1 MPTDTKDGSLPA
13 PPATPIGYLVSQYP
27 AVNHTFILREIRALR
42 RLGWDIHVVS
52 IRPPDRPPEKLSPE
66 EVEEQRLTFAI
77 LGTGPMAA
85 AGEQLR
91 MFGAGPLSY
100 LRTLWGAWQ
109 LAPGGWRAKWAHTM
123 YFLEAVVAAAHFRR
137 HGVTHFHTHFAS
149 TVALLTSRLSGIPF
163 SVMIHGP
170 DEFNDVIGFHMA
182 EKVAESSFVATI
194 SRYASSQVMKASDP
208 DYWNK
213 IHALP
218 LGVDPAHF
226 TPRVLENTSQDR
238 TIELVFV
245 GRLAPAKAQHLL
257 LDAVAKMVGAGRRN
271 VHLTLVGE
279 GPSRPS
285 LESQI
290 RRDNLSSYVT
300 LAGACNQERVL
311 EFYRRADIFTL
322 ASFAE
327 GVPVVL
333 MEAMSMEIPCVSTWI
348 TGIPELIRAGQDGL
362 LVPPADVDALAGAIE
377 RLMDD
382 PELCRQLGKS
392 GREKVRRDYDLG
404 PNTARLAAVMS
415 RYVRTMTEATVRR

>member
-1 MPTDTKDGSLPA
+1 MPTDIKDGRLPA
-13 PPATPIGYLVSQYP
+13 PPAAPTGYLVSQYP

-42 RLGWDIHVVS
+42 RLGWNIHVVS
-52 IRPPDRPPEKLSPE
+52 IRPPDRPPERLSPE
-66 EVEEQRLTFAI
+66 EAEEQRVTFAI
-77 LGTGPMAA
+77 LGTGAMAA
-85 AGEQLR
+85 AVEQIR
-91 MFGAGPLSY
+91 MLVTSPLSY
-100 LRTLWGAWQ
+100 LHTLWGAWR

-123 YFLEAVVAAAHFRR
+123 YFLEAVVAAAYFRR
-137 HGVTHFHTHFAS
+137 HGVSHFHTHFAS
-149 TVALLTSRLSGIPF
+149 TVALLASRLSGIPF
-163 SVMIHGP
+163 SATIHGP

-208 DYWNK
+208 VYWHK

-218 LGVDPAHF
+218 LGVDPGHF
-226 TPRVLENTSQDR
+226 TPRMLENTAPDR
-238 TIELVFV
+238 TFELIFV

-257 LDAVAKMVGAGRRN
+257 LEAVAKLVSAGRRN
-271 VHLTLVGE
+271 VHLTLVGD
-279 GPSRPS
+279 GPSRAS

-290 RRDNLSSYVT
+290 QRDNLSSYVT

-348 TGIPELIRAGQDGL
+348 TGIPELIRAGEDGL
-362 LVPPADVDALAGAIE
+362 LVPPADAGALAAAIE

-382 PELCRQLGKS
+382 PELCRRLGKS
-392 GREKVRRDYDLG
+392 GREKVRSDYDLSR
-404 PNTARLAAVMS
+404 NAERLAEVMS